1 MCPPIT
7 ITNSALRVVL
17 QLWSPVS
24 PLRAYT
30 RGGKR
35 TTETNQKEITRTGP
49 WETPPRAGC
58 VFGMPLA
65 PTPTITIEGGGPL
78 TCPCLSSCSSVCHV
92 PPCLSDL

>member
-1 MCPPIT
+1 MPSHNHYKFCAPRRPAAMEPSLAPPRIHKGREE
-7 ITNSALRVVL
+7 NNRNQPKRDYAHRALGN
-17 QLWSPVS
+17 
-24 PLRAYT
+24 T
-30 RGGKR
+30 
-35 TTETNQKEITRTGP
+35 
-49 WETPPRAGC
+49 PRAGC